1 MHNRIDSSTEPCVAI
16 RLGRM
21 GDALLAT
28 GVLEHWRKTRNL
40 SFSFVVKA
48 ELAEIFRGHPAV
60 RSIVAVDK
68 PDLRNAAW
76 LRFCRKLAAES
87 RGRMLLDLHG
97 NLRSRIL
104 AACWSGPIRR
114 YPKFGLERRILQ
126 RFQVPALARKL
137 NALSTPQRYAMALDE
152 TPPAPQDVAPLLL
165 LDDAELA
172 RADQYLSETGGTG
185 PFVALHP
192 YAAHANKAWPEEH
205 WRSLARMLL
214 GQGLCPVV
222 IGRDPNP
229 LSIQGALDLTSR
241 TGLRQTAAVLAR
253 CRALVTGDSG
263 PMHLAR
269 AVTTPVTAL
278 FGPTVRAWGFFP
290 DGPSDTVLERG
301 MACRP
306 CSLHGARPCP
316 RNRRCLADI
325 APSEALQS
333 VLAVLDHHSPERA

>member
-1 MHNRIDSSTEPCVAI
+1 MHNPSKISAEPCVAI
-16 RLGRM
+16 RLGRL

-28 GVLEHWRKTRNL
+28 GVLEHWRRTGNL
-40 SFSFVVKA
+40 GFAFVVKA

-60 RSIVAVDK
+60 TRIIAVDK
-68 PDLRNAAW
+68 ADLQGAAW
-76 LRFCRKLAAES
+76 LRFCRRLAGEN
-87 RGRMLLDLHG
+87 RGRTLVDLHG

-104 AACWSGPIRR
+104 AACWSGPTRR

-126 RFQVPALARKL
+126 RFHVPALARKL
-137 NALSTPQRYAMALDE
+137 DALSTPQRYAMALDA
-152 TPPAPQDVAPLLL
+152 TPPDPQNVAPLLV

-172 RADQYLSETGGTG
+172 RADEFLSEADGAG

-205 WRSLARMLL
+205 WRSLARMLIER
-214 GQGLCPVV
+214 GLRPVV
-222 IGRDPNP
+222 IGRDPAP
-229 LSIQGALDLTSR
+229 LRIEGALDLTSR

-269 AVTTPVTAL
+269 AVSTPVTAL

-290 DGPSDTVLERG
+290 DGPEDAVLERDL
-301 MACRP
+301 ACRP

-316 RNRRCLADI
+316 RNRQCLADI
-325 APSEALQS
+325 APSEALRS
-333 VLAVLDHHSPERA
+333 VLAVLGEPPPEGS